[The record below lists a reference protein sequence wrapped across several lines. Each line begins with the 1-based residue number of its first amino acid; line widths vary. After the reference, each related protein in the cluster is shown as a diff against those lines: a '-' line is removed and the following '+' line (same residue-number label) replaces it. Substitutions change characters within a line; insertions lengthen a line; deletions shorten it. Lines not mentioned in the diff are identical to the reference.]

1 MKRILMIFLTVLLIG
16 SSSAYAKYKIDHL
29 EPSFWWTGM
38 KNTSLQLLING
49 ENIADLQPEV
59 NYAGVSI
66 MKVSRVANE
75 NYLFVDLKL
84 SEITK
89 AGSFD
94 ILFKK
99 GAKTILKYE
108 YQLLERKA
116 GSAERVSYTPAD
128 VMYLITPDRFANGNM
143 ANDNVEGLP
152 EGLDREQK
160 DGRHGGD
167 IQGIIDHLDYIS
179 DMGFTSIWST
189 PLLENNQTT
198 YSYHGYAITDYYQID
213 PRFGTNEDYRK
224 FSKEARKKGIG
235 IIMDIVLNHCGSEHW
250 WMKDLPS
257 TDWINNEGKFTS
269 CSHKRTT
276 VQDQYASKE
285 DLKQFSD
292 GWFVESMPDLNQRNE
307 FMSKYLIQ
315 NTIWWIEYADLY
327 GLRVDTYPYSD
338 SEFLIEWNR
347 RILEEYPNLNIV
359 GEEWSTNPAIVSYW
373 QKGKENKNGYV
384 SNLPS
389 LMDFPLQNALVE
401 GLTEEDTWGTGFI
414 KLYEILVNDVQYP
427 NPNNL
432 VIFPDN
438 HDMARVFNQLNK
450 DYNLYRMA
458 MAYILTMR
466 GIPQIYYGTE
476 ILANSNAGG
485 DHGLLRMDFPGG
497 WEGDEVNAFT
507 GKGLSTQEKE
517 AQNYLKKLL
526 NWRKTS
532 SVIHKGKLMH
542 YTPEHGIY
550 SYFRYTGKEKV
561 MVILNKNTES
571 VHLQTERYHEMLKG
585 NETAKDIIS
594 GKIIQ
599 MNEGIEVPAR
609 SAIILEI
616 K

>member
-1 MKRILMIFLTVLLIG
+1 MKRLLLIVLTILLVG
-16 SSSAYAKYKIDHL
+16 SSSVYAKYKIDHL
-29 EPSFWWTGM
+29 EPAFWWTGM
-38 KNTSLQLLING
+38 KNTNLQLLVHG
-49 ENIADLQPEV
+49 ENIADLKPEL

-66 MKVSRVANE
+66 MKVSRVSNA

-84 SEITK
+84 SDSTK

-99 GAKTILKYE
+99 GTKTILKYE
-108 YQLLERKA
+108 YQLLERKE
-116 GSAERVSYTPAD
+116 GSAERLSYTPAD
-128 VMYLITPDRFANGNM
+128 VMYLITPDRFANGNK
-143 ANDNVEGLP
+143 ANDTMEGVS
-152 EGLDREQK
+152 EGLDRAAK
-160 DGRHGGD
+160 SGRHGGD
-167 IQGIIDHLDYIS
+167 IQGMIDHLDYIA

-189 PLLENNQTT
+189 PLLENNQTN
-198 YSYHGYAITDYYQID
+198 SYHGYAITDYYKID
-213 PRFGTNEDYRK
+213 PRFGTNEDYCK
-224 FSKEARKKGIG
+224 FSKQARVKEIG
-235 IIMDIVLNHCGSEHW
+235 TIMDIVLNHCGSEHW

-257 TDWINNEGKFTS
+257 KDWINNEGNFTS
-269 CSHKRTT
+269 CTHKRTT

-315 NTIWWIEYADLY
+315 NTIWWIEYAELY

-338 SEFLIEWNR
+338 SEFLTEWTR

-359 GEEWSTNPAIVSYW
+359 GEEWSHNPSIVSYW
-373 QKGKENKNGYV
+373 QKGKINKNGYV

-401 GLTEEDTWGTGFI
+401 GLTQEDTWGTGFI

-427 NPNNL
+427 DPNNL

-438 HDMARVFNQLNK
+438 HDMARIFNQLNK
-450 DYNLYRMA
+450 DFDLYQMA
-458 MAYILTMR
+458 MTYFLTMR

-476 ILANSNAGG
+476 ILANSDAGG

-507 GKGLSTQEKE
+507 GKGLGTQEKE

-532 SVIHKGKLMH
+532 TVIHEGKLMH
-542 YTPEHGIY
+542 YAPDFGIY
-550 SYFRYTGKEKV
+550 SYFRYTDKGKV

-571 VHLQTERYHEMLKG
+571 FHIERERYHEMLS
-585 NETAKDIIS
+585 NHSSAKDIIS
-594 GKIIQ
+594 GKIFQ
-599 MNEGIEVPAR
+599 LNEGIEVPAR
-609 SAIILEI
+609 SAMILEI

>member
-16 SSSAYAKYKIDHL
+16 SSSVYAKYKIDHL
-29 EPSFWWTGM
+29 EPAFWWTGM
-38 KNTSLQLLING
+38 KNTSLQLLIHG
-49 ENIADLQPEV
+49 ENIADLKPEV

-66 MKVSRVANE
+66 MKVSRVSNE

-99 GAKTILKYE
+99 GAKTILKYK
-108 YQLLERKA
+108 YQLLERKE
-116 GSAERVSYTPAD
+116 GSAERLSYTPAD

-189 PLLENNQTT
+189 PLLENNQTS
-198 YSYHGYAITDYYQID
+198 YSYHGYAITNYYQID
-213 PRFGTNEDYRK
+213 PRFGTNEDYCK
-224 FSKEARKKGIG
+224 FSKQARKKGIG

-257 TDWINNEGKFTS
+257 MDWINNEGEFTS
-269 CSHKRTT
+269 CTHKRTT

-338 SEFLIEWNR
+338 SEFLIEWTR

-359 GEEWSTNPAIVSYW
+359 GEEWSTNPAVVSYW

-401 GLTEEDTWGTGFI
+401 GLTEEDTWGTGLI

-450 DYNLYRMA
+450 DYDLYRMA
-458 MAYILTMR
+458 MTYVLTMR

-476 ILANSNAGG
+476 VLANSDAGG

-507 GKGLSTQEKE
+507 GKGMSTQEKE
-517 AQNYLKKLL
+517 AQDFLKKLL

-532 SVIHKGKLMH
+532 TVIHKGKLMH

-550 SYFRYTGKEKV
+550 SYFRYTDKGKV

-594 GKIIQ
+594 GKIVQ
-599 MNEGIEVPAR
+599 LNQGIEVPAR